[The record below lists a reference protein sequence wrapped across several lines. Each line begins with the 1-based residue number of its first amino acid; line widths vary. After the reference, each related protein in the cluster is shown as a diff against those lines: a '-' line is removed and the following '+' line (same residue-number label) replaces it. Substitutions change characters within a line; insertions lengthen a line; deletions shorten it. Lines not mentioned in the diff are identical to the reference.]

1 MIRAVAGSEPE
12 VERGERGLADAAA
25 PLEEGRSYTPALQ
38 RRGRQHLDLVD
49 LPGQASS
56 RGWVGTGRAS
66 GRGGGRA
73 PRFGPPHP
81 HVLRGR
87 GGPRYFRKS
96 GMSRSS
102 SPSPK
107 ERAPAGVGAG
117 WNRSSSSA
125 SRSSEGT
132 GMSSSPSDSSSTF
145 RGRWA
150 SSGGRDSLPLSPSDP
165 AAATATPPPPPR
177 AASNP

>member
-38 RRGRQHLDLVD
+38 SRGRQHVDLVD

-87 GGPRYFRKS
+87 GGAPPFWEMGTGTWS
-96 GMSRSS
+96 L
-102 SPSPK
+102 PAPK
-107 ERAPAGVGAG
+107 ETAPARVGVG
-117 WNRSSSSA
+117 W
-125 SRSSEGT
+125 
-132 GMSSSPSDSSSTF
+132 D
-145 RGRWA
+145 
-150 SSGGRDSLPLSPSDP
+150 
-165 AAATATPPPPPR
+165 
-177 AASNP
+177 

>member
-73 PRFGPPHP
+73 PRFGPPPP
-81 HVLRGR
+81 HRLRGR
-87 GGPRYFRKS
+87 GRPPHFPKS
-96 GMSRSS
+96 GGYR
-102 SPSPK
+102 
-107 ERAPAGVGAG
+107 
-117 WNRSSSSA
+117 
-125 SRSSEGT
+125 
-132 GMSSSPSDSSSTF
+132 
-145 RGRWA
+145 
-150 SSGGRDSLPLSPSDP
+150 
-165 AAATATPPPPPR
+165 PPPPP
-177 AASNP
+177 

>member
-73 PRFGPPHP
+73 PRFGPPPP
-81 HVLRGR
+81 HGLRGR
-87 GGPRYFRKS
+87 GG
-96 GMSRSS
+96 
-102 SPSPK
+102 
-107 ERAPAGVGAG
+107 APPFLKRGVFT
-117 WNRSSSSA
+117 A
-125 SRSSEGT
+125 S
-132 GMSSSPSDSSSTF
+132 
-145 RGRWA
+145 
-150 SSGGRDSLPLSPSDP
+150 
-165 AAATATPPPPPR
+165 PPPPPKKGP
-177 AASNP
+177 AGA